1 VSGRKVKLTLT
12 VPQAL
17 AVLSAINER
26 LAGEFETVQGRMLN
40 HVRDTIIDQLPEE
53 S

>member
-1 VSGRKVKLTLT
+1 MSRTVKLELT
-12 VPQAL
+12 VPQAK

-26 LAGEFETVQGRMLN
+26 LAGEFGTREGRMLN
-40 HVRDTIIDQLPEE
+40 HVRDSIIDALPEE